1 MKKLMTAIAFAA
13 FLAPLP
19 ATAAVGTTYL
29 TAYDKAKG
37 SQTSAGK
44 YGRQIRLNVTA
55 SAAPAKGAKTRRGGR
70 YTQKVSLCGS
80 AYFTT
85 KRGVSWIDAHRKAG
99 HELVV
104 RKHVGKRKYTV
115 LCGKIP
121 KRVRAARKTSAK
133 AKTQ

>member
-1 MKKLMTAIAFAA
+1 MKKLMAAIAVAA
-13 FLAPLP
+13 CLAPPP

-37 SQTSAGK
+37 SQASAGK
-44 YGRQIRLNVTA
+44 YGRQIKLNTTA
-55 SAAPAKGAKTRRGGR
+55 SAAPAKGSKSRRAGR

-85 KRGVSWIDAHRKAG
+85 KRGVTWINAHRKAG

-104 RKHVGKRKYTV
+104 RKHIGKRKYTV

-121 KRVRAARKTSAK
+121 KRVRSARKASART
-133 AKTQ
+133 KTQ